1 MKSNHILSL
10 VILFALGVVL
20 LAACTT
26 SETSFVKPGS
36 PAEPANNAGLGIKI
50 QWWLTQVAWSAA
62 TVPIVGPLIAGIL
75 GEVAPENHWI
85 VGGVLI
91 LIILGTLGGGSA
103 ASNK

>member
-1 MKSNHILSL
+1 
-10 VILFALGVVL
+10 
-20 LAACTT
+20 
-26 SETSFVKPGS
+26 
-36 PAEPANNAGLGIKI
+36 
-50 QWWLTQVAWSAA
+50 
-62 TVPIVGPLIAGIL
+62 LIAGIL